1 MLRLWN
7 FYRDEYIKQESPL
20 CSICNNLAIGYFY
33 DRDCQRI
40 KLCRDC
46 YDALTKRSAANAVAN
61 KRRFIFK

>member
-46 YDALTKRSAANAVAN
+46 YDALTKRKII
-61 KRRFIFK
+61 KRGKD